1 MLRNQDPSPYKE
13 IDIKGMEKEL
23 ERKWNWKRNGYGAHK
38 KTNMVSQLD
47 NVSWKWNGYG
57 VYKKNQY
64 GLTAGQCE
72 LPARGNGTENNNG
85 TETKP
90 IGSHSWTM

>member
-1 MLRNQDPSPYKE
+1 
-13 IDIKGMEKEL
+13 ME
-23 ERKWNWKRNGYGAHK
+23 RTK

>member
-38 KTNMVSQLD
+38 K
-47 NVSWKWNGYG
+47 
-57 VYKKNQY
+57 NQY
-64 GLTAGQCE
+64 GLTTGQCE
-72 LPARGNGTENNNG
+72 LEMER
-85 TETKP
+85 
-90 IGSHSWTM
+90 I

>member
-38 KTNMVSQLD
+38 K
-47 NVSWKWNGYG
+47 
-57 VYKKNQY
+57 
-64 GLTAGQCE
+64 
-72 LPARGNGTENNNG
+72 
-85 TETKP
+85 KP
-90 IGSHSWTM
+90 IWSHNWTM

>member
-23 ERKWNWKRNGYGAHK
+23 ERKWNWKRSGYGAHK

-57 VYKKNQY
+57 VYKKTNMVSQLDNVSCPQ
-64 GLTAGQCE
+64 GEMERKT
-72 LPARGNGTENNNG
+72 
-85 TETKP
+85 
-90 IGSHSWTM
+90 TMERKQNL